1 MIQIKA
7 YADRFLPCQHDFL
20 NCVSSFNSA
29 LFDSLCAL
37 TNGLG
42 ALLWLLADWVA
53 QQCSACGRAALT
65 LGQRLPYC
73 GPTTFLPFR
82 ASSPSLPVPLT
93 GAQRAVVSS
102 TFLAHSSMTV
112 INTSTDS
119 VLCINNN
126 IPVWLWDGVAGGGS
140 AMTCFHCCQLLL
152 LFGCQRHKSLKIEQ
166 WR

>member
-1 MIQIKA
+1 MSTWFFF
-7 YADRFLPCQHDFL
+7 YCFF
-20 NCVSSFNSA
+20 SFNLV
-29 LFDSLCAL
+29 LFAFHCVPE
-37 TNGLG
+37 TNGLERYCG
-42 ALLWLLADWVA
+42 CWLTGPRKVARVA

-73 GPTTFLPFR
+73 GTTTFLPFR
-82 ASSPSLPVPLT
+82 ASSPSLPVLLT

-126 IPVWLWDGVAGGGS
+126 IPVWQVGWCGGWRVS
-140 AMTCFHCCQLLL
+140 HDLFSLLPASVVVWL
-152 LFGCQRHKSLKIEQ
+152 SVTNHWK
-166 WR
+166 